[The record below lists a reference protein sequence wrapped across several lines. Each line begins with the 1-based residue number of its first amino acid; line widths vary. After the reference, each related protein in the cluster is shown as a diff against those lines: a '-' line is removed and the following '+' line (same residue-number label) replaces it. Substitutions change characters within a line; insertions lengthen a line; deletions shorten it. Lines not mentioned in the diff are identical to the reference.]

1 MSRRK
6 TKITDRL
13 LAMLLAVMMVVALFP
28 TNLFPVK
35 AATEEDTEFFAV
47 TVTDDNAENASV
59 IKDAKVILSYEADGW
74 DKDLDAKTDEN
85 GIAKFSVEEV
95 AKALVDGTGT
105 IKYTVIAP
113 GYFTVTR
120 DENIEADALE
130 KNVAVQMTKGDDNN
144 SFEVSVKDQKNQ
156 PLSGADVVLSAK
168 EDTWNLDMIAI
179 TDENGIAWFDKSY
192 IAGVLD
198 AVEGDGD
205 KTIVSTVALD
215 GYVMEADVET
225 VMGSDEAWTSTEVRM
240 RKDLNRWFEI
250 AVKEGGNSKAGVEVV
265 LFSKETDMILNL
277 SAITDED
284 GVASFKKSLIENVL
298 IKAEREIADIG
309 YLIKANGYYVVSGER
324 EINILSSTWDNVEES
339 IVTIDVNNSV
349 KVTVKDQKDQNLI
362 QDAKVVLKNEEGTW
376 ELIALTD
383 ENGIAWFD
391 KSDVASKFTTE
402 EKKTILY
409 EISYAGYNDRK
420 GSFDITNDESW
431 ADVNVPVYKIG
442 EDAFKVLVKEGE
454 EVIKDAYVALKI
466 KDANE
471 WAANTTTGEDGIALF
486 SAETIESLLGGS
498 QSGTLEYA
506 VSINDYWTKTGEF
519 TVSLANLTEVED
531 VQLVKQIENTLDV
544 DIKAGQAEVL
554 FNGNEIDDNSITV
567 TNEISDGLKV
577 NVKITPEEKGY
588 IKSLVIKRDG
598 QEDEVIQITKGQ
610 PYVADIE
617 VTEDT
622 IIEVEVV
629 KEYSITINNNSE
641 QGNVQVLLEDVQ
653 DKPSA
658 PSAVDDG
665 TNVSVHVTAKEG
677 YQISSIAITKGENVD
692 NIEINDSTKHAY
704 NSASISVTE
713 DIVVSVTYVKIYE
726 ITVEYN
732 QENGQVSID
741 KKVTEGGSVIVNGTG
756 IIVEDGKSITIIA
769 DPNDNYRVSEFI
781 IDGESENITQE
792 NYDSNKV
799 YSKTINPTASFTVKI
814 TFAPN
819 RYNVSKD
826 STYNGSITLNNN
838 NELQKVVVNHGDSC
852 EVRVSP
858 NSEYMI
864 SKIYVD
870 NAEYTNVQK
879 DGNDGS
885 VVFTLSN
892 IAKDTKIRATFRQK
906 NAVELNITELF
917 NDEEAINVYGQTF
930 VYKNTYDEDD
940 GIRFVT
946 DQNGIRITYIDS
958 NGREI
963 TTPSGYEME
972 KELILKGSIQIVKI
986 EINLDGD
993 YSWNWHN
1000 IQDISTEY
1008 HMGIISKLNPLNII
1022 VDNEIGNVEIT
1033 SDEKHSNNFYNDDF
1047 NVKINITDEFSGINK
1062 IEYFVTDIEVAR
1074 EADVKQY
1081 DSMIANNTQQAVL
1094 YEYDQQNKEQSKEAE
1109 FTVEVDENTNNSDY
1123 VCVWFKITDRA
1134 GNVYYVKSGPY
1145 MVNCT
1150 APVLNSIDMINVAE
1164 QIPEKTGSNY
1174 NVDRKVTIVITDR
1187 ASAFNSNGVILI
1199 TKNGEP
1205 INCSSMIEWTS
1216 NGDVHTAVITFSD
1229 SGKYE
1234 WSLNYE
1240 NLAGGTIKNTVT
1252 PVGDDVYAFTIDKD
1266 SPTGI
1271 ISFDIE
1277 NTWDNI
1283 LSTLTFGFWKNTDIT
1298 ATVEPKDTLSGVNKV
1313 YYYKYT
1319 IGAEGINTNEIE
1331 LKKEL
1336 EDLYREG
1343 KFVSDPITVNAEEK
1357 FVIFARISDNAG
1369 NIKYISTNGAM
1380 FEITKSVITL
1390 DAESDPNEHGFYNG
1404 DVIVNLSVIDNVEGH
1419 LASGIKKISYTIT
1432 SSGKTTVER
1441 TLYEYSSDMDLIYE
1455 WNEESIKVI
1464 AAENN
1469 SDEVVVLVTVEDNA
1483 GNINTKELKLK
1494 INVDDVKATLTMD
1507 GVANKVIDEHG
1518 YFKVDKRTATITVID
1533 RLSAFDSNIATDA
1546 VNITAVDKDENEISN
1561 AYEISDWESKDGKHT
1576 ATVTF
1581 NSNAIYTWSFDY
1593 TNKADNTLLANN
1605 FDIEDVQTPFSF
1617 TIDNVAPNGVVKVN
1631 DNAWDKLLNV
1641 LTFGYYDKVKAEV
1654 SAEASDNISPFI
1666 IEYYKTSNVNPMTE
1680 SELEDVEFKPYAPFS
1695 VSGNEQFV
1703 VYVKISDYAGN
1714 CTYISSAGHVIDE
1727 AKSTITLTQSQTD
1740 ALYNASD
1747 DVKVNVLV
1755 EDAEPY
1761 SGIKLVE
1768 YWIVNNGVKT
1778 QGEVIYTFD
1787 ETNPTYDKLMKT
1799 WTGVITVDK
1808 SKNNS
1813 NDIEVYVRTVDNANN
1828 EETKSTKLA
1837 IDTVKPSISVKF
1849 DNGNDNNGN
1858 TYFDDK
1864 RVATVVIT
1872 ERAEQFDKVAATK
1885 GILVNAVDAEGN
1897 KVNDAYTIGDW
1908 TTSVNVENPDAST
1921 HTATITFAKDAN
1933 YTWSISYTDKAGNTN
1948 SAVTTSVVNGTS
1960 VAAFD
1965 FTVDTVAP
1973 TGTLQAVSAEGKKAE
1988 WNALRPNLTFG
1999 FVSKGKI
2006 TVSGTFD
2013 DVTSASAYKIEY
2025 YKVKATAAKDGT
2037 TALTEKDLNAVKNW
2051 TSLITKQQTNEFGK
2065 YYSFGDVV
2073 ASKDEQFVVYVK
2085 LTDLAGNVKYLS
2097 TNGLIV
2103 DHTAPSEE
2111 TLAPEVTM
2119 TQKAPVNGVYKDDVS
2134 VEIKVVDPLIGGT
2147 YSGLESVTYKVLNMG
2162 KETQTGE
2169 LFAFKIQDPKQSE
2182 LAQTWTGKIVV
2193 NSELN
2198 NSNNVQ
2204 VVVYATDKAGNQSS
2218 KTLALKIDTTA
2229 PVIDIEYN
2237 NNNGE
2242 TSYAGETLFKEDR
2255 VATIKVTE
2263 RNFNGSKVVIN
2274 VTNTDGSKPVLSN
2287 WTVFKNGTGNGD
2299 DTVYMA
2305 TLTYS
2310 ADGDYKFDIK
2320 YTDEAENVCTDI
2332 DYGQALAPTEFTID
2346 KTLPTIQV
2354 SYDNNNVSNGN
2365 YYNQDRTA
2373 TVTVTEHNFDPSR
2386 YVLTITATD
2395 NGVVAQIPTA
2405 GQWTSNGD
2413 VHRMTI
2419 PFTKDAHYTI
2429 DIEFTDKA
2437 GNMASDFVAQNFFID
2452 KTNPT
2457 LSISGVTNE
2466 SANNA
2471 GEVGLVITATDTN
2484 MDVFEPD
2491 IYAVIVTDDSY
2502 DTEHF
2507 NIGKRQNITNGIKY
2521 TVSNL
2526 EKDGMYK
2533 VECNVVDKAGNV
2545 YSEVLLYK
2553 SDDTSYTEQK
2563 TVGDVLLTFS
2573 VNREG
2578 SVYDVNDV
2586 TEQLIKDTYVQSI
2599 SDDLA
2604 IVEVN
2609 ADELVEYQVILNGK
2623 ALTEDVDFTVVKE
2636 GGNGQWYKYTYLV
2649 NKSLFE
2655 ADGEYELVISSK
2667 DKAFNSAFSDVKGRT
2682 ITFVIDTT
2690 EPVVAVSGLE
2700 SNGRYKVTEQTV
2712 TLVPTDDGGY
2722 ISKVLVG
2729 YADKSGNIYQEIF
2742 SLSGEELTK
2751 ALEEGQGKLSFVI
2764 KEGLDK
2770 DIKIMCWDSAFDSEG
2785 NANVYEK
2792 IYSGVSV
2799 STSQMA
2805 MLWASDAIRNAI
2817 IISVAVIVVGIVAI
2831 IVIRKTR
2838 KKKNK

>member
-1 MSRRK
+1 MRRK
-6 TKITDRL
+6 KVKITDRL
-13 LAMLLAVMMVVALFP
+13 LAMLLSVMMVVAILP
-28 TNLFPVK
+28 TTIFPVM
-35 AATEEDTEFFAV
+35 AATEDETGSFTL
-47 TVTDDNAENASV
+47 TVTDGTNPIDKVKVTLSSSASEW
-59 IKDAKVILSYEADGW
+59 SE
-74 DKDLDAKTDEN
+74 DLETTTDEN
-85 GIAKFSVEEV
+85 GVASFSTTDIS
-95 AKALVDGTGT
+95 KALVDGTGSIT
-105 IKYTVIAP
+105 YTAKIA
-113 GYFTVTR
+113 GYFTKTDVIDITTGDLAKNTDVQMVKAT
-120 DENIEADALE
+120 DENSFKVTVKDKESQAPLKDAEVVLTEKEGEEWDLNVSALTDENGVAWFDKEAITTVLPTEGELNIAYIVSCAGYVTVIDVDAATIVTTSGNLDVEMDKMPEDTFDILIEDNEDHPIEGVEIVLSAKEGENWTLNLSASTLENGMASFSKSEIEQALAASNLQGGIIKYIARCNNYYTVTDEIEINTVATLADAE
-130 KNVAVQMTKGDDNN
+130 IEMKEITEEN
-144 SFEVSVKDQKNQ
+144 SFKILVKEGEQ
-156 PLSGADVVLSAK
+156 SIEGAEVVLSAK
-168 EDTWNLDMIAI
+168 EDIWLLNLVAT
-179 TDENGIAWFDKSY
+179 TDANGIAWFDK
-192 IAGVLD
+192 V
-198 AVEGDGD
+198 
-205 KTIVSTVALD
+205 
-215 GYVMEADVET
+215 
-225 VMGSDEAWTSTEVRM
+225 
-240 RKDLNRWFEI
+240 
-250 AVKEGGNSKAGVEVV
+250 
-265 LFSKETDMILNL
+265 
-277 SAITDED
+277 AITNALPVECDANIAFK
-284 GVASFKKSLIENVL
+284 VSFAGYKDAAGEVSSTNLDNECNVL
-298 IKAEREIADIG
+298 IEK
-309 YLIKANGYYVVSGER
+309 
-324 EINILSSTWDNVEES
+324 VELES
-339 IVTIDVNNSV
+339 
-349 KVTVKDQKDQNLI
+349 
-362 QDAKVVLKNEEGTW
+362 
-376 ELIALTD
+376 
-383 ENGIAWFD
+383 
-391 KSDVASKFTTE
+391 
-402 EKKTILY
+402 
-409 EISYAGYNDRK
+409 
-420 GSFDITNDESW
+420 
-431 ADVNVPVYKIG
+431 
-442 EDAFKVLVKEGE
+442 FKVLVKDTEGIKADATVILTSKEGE
-454 EVIKDAYVALKI
+454 EWTL
-466 KDANE
+466 NL
-471 WAANTTTGEDGIALF
+471 TTTTDENGVAWFAKEDISNALPDDGDW
-486 SAETIESLLGGS
+486 TMVYTV
-498 QSGTLEYA
+498 TLA
-506 VSINDYWTKTGEF
+506 DYRTVTGEVIVSEDTLVQ
-519 TVSLANLTEVED
+519 TVNVD
-531 VQLVKQIENTLDV
+531 LVKIVSNTLNV
-544 DIKAGQAEVL
+544 NVTKGQATVKL
-554 FNGNEIDDNSITV
+554 NGTEQDSITV
-567 TNEISDGLKV
+567 SNAVVDGEYVTVEIEP
-577 NVKITPEEKGY
+577 TEGY
-588 IKSLVIKRDG
+588 IKTLTINGANQDLTGINKGDAYTNTIKVDA
-598 QEDEVIQITKGQ
+598 E
-610 PYVADIE
+610 
-617 VTEDT
+617 T
-622 IIEVEVV
+622 IIEVEIV
-629 KEYSITINNNSE
+629 KEYTVTVNSE
-641 QGNVQVLLEDVQ
+641 AEQGTVKVNGQTGSVTVDEGTSISINVNA
-653 DKPSA
+653 S
-658 PSAVDDG
+658 
-665 TNVSVHVTAKEG
+665 EG
-677 YQISSIAITKGENVD
+677 YQISSVSITGIND
-692 NIEINDSTKHAY
+692 IEITDKYEFNY
-704 NSASISVTE
+704 EGIEVNS
-713 DIVVSVTYVKIYE
+713 DIAVSVTYTKVYT
-726 ITVEYN
+726 ITVNYN
-732 QENGQVSID
+732 ENGTVSID
-741 KKVTEGGSVIVNGTG
+741 RGETEGGSVVVNTG
-756 IIVEDGKSITIIA
+756 GNAVIEDGKTVTLIA
-769 DPNDNYRVSEFI
+769 DPNDNFRVSEVW
-781 IDGESENITQE
+781 IDGVKDETISDE
-792 NYDSNKV
+792 NYSITDV
-799 YSKTINPTASFTVKI
+799 YSKVLTPDKSFTVSI
-814 TFAPN
+814 VFAPN
-819 RYNVSKD
+819 RYEVTKMD
-826 STYNGSITLNNN
+826 AVNGSIILGDDVNASSV
-838 NELQKVVVNHGDSC
+838 LVNH
-852 EVRVSP
+852 
-858 NSEYMI
+858 
-864 SKIYVD
+864 
-870 NAEYTNVQK
+870 
-879 DGNDGS
+879 DGS
-885 VVFTLSN
+885 CQVYVIPSEGYCISGIQVDGVDYNEVVEDEEHEGGVIFTLQNITSN
-892 IAKDTKIRATFRQK
+892 TIVSATFTMK
-906 NAVELNITELF
+906 PTIEVELDELF
-917 NDEEAINVYGQTF
+917 NNEDSICSDERNFVFENIYGNKDSGKCIQFSTS
-930 VYKNTYDEDD
+930 KD
-940 GIRFVT
+940 GIRIKYLDSKGNEKKVGYNG
-946 DQNGIRITYIDS
+946 DKVQNIRINETAKI
-958 NGREI
+958 I
-963 TTPSGYEME
+963 
-972 KELILKGSIQIVKI
+972 KI
-986 EINLDGD
+986 EIYESWIIRGVWKEVKETSSGNLLV
-993 YSWNWHN
+993 S
-1000 IQDISTEY
+1000 SR
-1008 HMGIISKLNPLNII
+1008 NPVNII
-1022 VDNEIGNVEIT
+1022 IDNVGITPVITPSEYEGIYNGDFDIQISATDDHSGVGN
-1033 SDEKHSNNFYNDDF
+1033 
-1047 NVKINITDEFSGINK
+1047 
-1062 IEYFVTDIEVAR
+1062 IEYFVTNTQIHESRNEFDNIS
-1074 EADVKQY
+1074 EALKTQSGVLYTHSYQIN
-1081 DSMIANNTQQAVL
+1081 DSITKSVTVDAQLNNT
-1094 YEYDQQNKEQSKEAE
+1094 
-1109 FTVEVDENTNNSDY
+1109 DY
-1123 VCVWFKITDRA
+1123 VSVWFKITDRA
-1134 GNVYYVKSGPY
+1134 GNVTYDRTSYFK
-1145 MVNCT
+1145 VNCT
-1150 APVLNSIDMINVAE
+1150 PPKLTS
-1164 QIPEKTGSNY
+1164 
-1174 NVDRKVTIVITDR
+1174 VDVSGESHSEAQVDYYYKDVTVTVKFADR
-1187 ASAFNSNGVILI
+1187 ASSFNKSNDCFTITENGQVIEI
-1199 TKNGEP
+1199 DGNSVI
-1205 INCSSMIEWTS
+1205 INWTE
-1216 NGDVHTAVITFSD
+1216 NGDELIATIKFVKDAKYSLAINYTNAANKAMVIAEGVSSNHSFTVDKNAPKGTITFD
-1229 SGKYE
+1229 E
-1234 WSLNYE
+1234 D
-1240 NLAGGTIKNTVT
+1240 TIW
-1252 PVGDDVYAFTIDKD
+1252 
-1266 SPTGI
+1266 
-1271 ISFDIE
+1271 E
-1277 NTWDNI
+1277 EI
-1283 LSTLTFGFWKNTDIT
+1283 LETLTFGFFSDKEVTAT
-1298 ATVEPKDTLSGVNKV
+1298 ATVSDDTSETYDIL
-1313 YYYKYT
+1313 YYMSDT
-1319 IGAEGINTNEIE
+1319 TTLLTEG
-1331 LKKEL
+1331 EL
-1336 EDLYREG
+1336 EAIYDADNSSFTDE
-1343 KFVSDPITVNAEEK
+1343 KITVSTK
-1357 FVIFARISDNAG
+1357 GKYIIYARLTDYAG
-1369 NIKYISTNGAM
+1369 NTSYISTEGTIIEDTDS
-1380 FEITKSVITL
+1380 EITVIPSE
-1390 DAESDPNEHGFYNG
+1390 AANGNGFYNK
-1404 DVIVNLSVIDNVEGH
+1404 DVILNVTVKDKLEDTDD
-1419 LASGIKKISYTIT
+1419 LYSGIKTIDYYVVKDGVESELTNLYTFNKKSPKYEELKTDWTGNIT
-1432 SSGKTTVER
+1432 IKAN
-1441 TLYEYSSDMDLIYE
+1441 EY
-1455 WNEESIKVI
+1455 
-1464 AAENN
+1464 N
-1469 SDEVVVLVTVEDNA
+1469 SDNVKVVVVAEDNA
-1483 GNINTKELKLK
+1483 GNKKINDECTLK
-1494 INVDDVKATLTMD
+1494 INVDEVKATLTMD

-1533 RLSAFDSNIATDA
+1533 RLSAFDSSIATDA
-1546 VNITAVDKDENEISN
+1546 VNITAVDNNGNEISN
-1561 AYEISDWESKDGKHT
+1561 AYEISAWESKDGKHT

-1581 NSNAIYTWSFDY
+1581 NTNAIYTWSFDY
-1593 TNKADNTLLANN
+1593 TNKADNALLANN

-2013 DVTSASAYKIEY
+2013 DVTSPSAYKIEY

-2274 VTNTDGSKPVLSN
+2274 VTNTDGSMPALSN

-2310 ADGDYKFDIK
+2310 TDGDYKFDIK

-2332 DYGQALAPTEFTID
+2332 DYGQSLAPTEFTID

-2742 SLSGEELTK
+2742 SLSGEELRK

>member
-6 TKITDRL
+6 VKITDRL
-13 LAMLLAVMMVVALFP
+13 LAMLLSVMMVVAMLP
-28 TNLFPVK
+28 TTIFPVM
-35 AATEEDTEFFAV
+35 AATEEETESFTLTLSDGV
-47 TVTDDNAENASV
+47 TSIEGVVVT
-59 IKDAKVILSYEADGW
+59 LSSTTDQWSE
-74 DKDLDAKTDEN
+74 DLETTTDED
-85 GIAKFSVEEV
+85 GVASFSTTDIS
-95 AKALVDGTGT
+95 KALVDGTGSIT
-105 IKYTVIAP
+105 YTAKIA
-113 GYFTVTR
+113 GYFTKTDVINITTDDLAKNTDVQMVKGT
-120 DENIEADALE
+120 DENAFKVSIKDKESQLALKDAEVVLTAKEGEDWSLNLVGITDENGVAWFDKSTLISAVPNDGEPNITYIVSCAGYETVTESIVASTLTSQE
-130 KNVAVQMTKGDDNN
+130 KLDVQMDKMPEDTTFDILIKDN
-144 SFEVSVKDQKNQ
+144 EAQ
-156 PLSGADVVLSAK
+156 PIEGVEIVLSAK
-168 EDTWNLDMIAI
+168 EGEDWTLNLSASTLENGVASFSKSEIEQALAASDLQGGTIKYIARCNNYYTVTDEI
-179 TDENGIAWFDKSY
+179 EINTVATLDDEEIIMKQITEEDSFKLVVKEDEQVIEGAEVVLNAKENIWTLNLVATTDENGIAWFDKDAIMDVLPLKGDAN
-192 IAGVLD
+192 IAF
-198 AVEGDGD
+198 
-205 KTIVSTVALD
+205 IVS
-215 GYVMEADVET
+215 
-225 VMGSDEAWTSTEVRM
+225 
-240 RKDLNRWFEI
+240 F
-250 AVKEGGNSKAGVEVV
+250 
-265 LFSKETDMILNL
+265 
-277 SAITDED
+277 
-284 GVASFKKSLIENVL
+284 
-298 IKAEREIADIG
+298 
-309 YLIKANGYYVVSGER
+309 
-324 EINILSSTWDNVEES
+324 
-339 IVTIDVNNSV
+339 
-349 KVTVKDQKDQNLI
+349 
-362 QDAKVVLKNEEGTW
+362 
-376 ELIALTD
+376 
-383 ENGIAWFD
+383 
-391 KSDVASKFTTE
+391 
-402 EKKTILY
+402 
-409 EISYAGYNDRK
+409 AGYKNATGEVIVSED
-420 GSFDITNDESW
+420 TLVQT
-431 ADVNVPVYKIG
+431 VNV
-442 EDAFKVLVKEGE
+442 DLVK
-454 EVIKDAYVALKI
+454 I
-466 KDANE
+466 
-471 WAANTTTGEDGIALF
+471 
-486 SAETIESLLGGS
+486 
-498 QSGTLEYA
+498 
-506 VSINDYWTKTGEF
+506 VS
-519 TVSLANLTEVED
+519 
-531 VQLVKQIENTLDV
+531 NTLDV
-544 DIKAGQAEVL
+544 NVTKGEATVKLNDIEQT
-554 FNGNEIDDNSITV
+554 SITV
-567 TNEISDGLKV
+567 SNAVVDGEYVTVEIEP
-577 NVKITPEEKGY
+577 TEGY
-588 IKSLVIKRDG
+588 IKTLTINDVNQDLTGLNKGDAYTNTIKVD
-598 QEDEVIQITKGQ
+598 
-610 PYVADIE
+610 AD
-617 VTEDT
+617 TT
-622 IIEVEVV
+622 IEVEIV
-629 KEYSITINNNSE
+629 KEYTVTVNSEAGQGIVKVNGQADVFTFDEGSNISITVE
-641 QGNVQVLLEDVQ
+641 
-653 DKPSA
+653 A
-658 PSAVDDG
+658 A
-665 TNVSVHVTAKEG
+665 EG
-677 YQISSIAITKGENVD
+677 YQISSVLITGKNDIDITDKYEFNYEGIEVNSDIA
-692 NIEINDSTKHAY
+692 
-704 NSASISVTE
+704 
-713 DIVVSVTYVKIYE
+713 VSVTYTKVYT
-726 ITVEYN
+726 ITVNYN
-732 QENGQVSID
+732 ENGTVSID
-741 KKVTEGGSVIVNGTG
+741 RGETEGGSVVVNSGG
-756 IIVEDGKSITIIA
+756 NAVIEDGKTITLIA
-769 DPNDNYRVSEFI
+769 DPSDNFRVSEVW
-781 IDGESENITQE
+781 IDGVKDETISGE
-792 NYDSNKV
+792 NYSVTDV
-799 YSKTINPTASFTVKI
+799 YSKVLTPDKSFTVSI
-814 TFAPN
+814 VFAPN
-819 RYNVSKD
+819 RYEVTKTD
-826 STYNGSITLNNN
+826 TVNGSIILGDDVNASSV
-838 NELQKVVVNHGDSC
+838 LVNH
-852 EVRVSP
+852 
-858 NSEYMI
+858 
-864 SKIYVD
+864 
-870 NAEYTNVQK
+870 
-879 DGNDGS
+879 DGS
-885 VVFTLSN
+885 CQVSVRPSEGYCISGIQVDGEDYYDVIEDENYEDGVVFTLQHITKDMVVTAMFFETPTIDAN
-892 IAKDTKIRATFRQK
+892 IAD
-906 NAVELNITELF
+906 LL
-917 NDEEAINVYGQTF
+917 NDEDAVRVNGNTIIYENKYCNSDFAE
-930 VYKNTYDEDD
+930 KNIKFSTDED
-940 GIRFVT
+940 GIRILDKYGNVIAGDKSHSTFTIKQSV
-946 DQNGIRITYIDS
+946 
-958 NGREI
+958 EI
-963 TTPSGYEME
+963 AR
-972 KELILKGSIQIVKI
+972 IQIRYGNTWGYWSNV
-986 EINLDGD
+986 EGVSSD
-993 YSWNWHN
+993 
-1000 IQDISTEY
+1000 
-1008 HMGIISKLNPLNII
+1008 NPLVII
-1022 VDNEIGNVEIT
+1022 IDDGGITSEIT
-1033 SDEKHSNNFYNDDF
+1033 SSEKHSEKFYNADFDVHITAMDDY
-1047 NVKINITDEFSGINK
+1047 SGISK
-1062 IEYFVTDIEVAR
+1062 IEYFVTNTKINQLAI
-1074 EADVKQY
+1074 KY
-1081 DSMIANNTQQAVL
+1081 DEIGAELKTDSGTLYTHVYQINDSITKSVTVDAQLNNTDFV
-1094 YEYDQQNKEQSKEAE
+1094 S
-1109 FTVEVDENTNNSDY
+1109 
-1123 VCVWFKITDRA
+1123 VWFKITDRA
-1134 GNVYYVKSGPY
+1134 GNVTYDRTDYFK
-1145 MVNCT
+1145 VNCT
-1150 APVLNSIDMINVAE
+1150 P
-1164 QIPEKTGSNY
+1164 PELTS
-1174 NVDRKVTIVITDR
+1174 VDVSGESHLEAQAGYYYKDVTVTVKFADR
-1187 ASAFNSNGVILI
+1187 ASSFNKSNDCFTITENGQVIEI
-1199 TKNGEP
+1199 DGNSVI
-1205 INCSSMIEWTS
+1205 INWTE
-1216 NGDVHTAVITFSD
+1216 NGDELIATIKFVKDAKYSFAINYTNAANKAMVIAEGVSSNHLFTVDKNAPKGTITFD
-1229 SGKYE
+1229 E
-1234 WSLNYE
+1234 D
-1240 NLAGGTIKNTVT
+1240 TIW
-1252 PVGDDVYAFTIDKD
+1252 
-1266 SPTGI
+1266 
-1271 ISFDIE
+1271 E
-1277 NTWDNI
+1277 EI
-1283 LSTLTFGFWKNTDIT
+1283 LETLTFGFFSDKEVTAT
-1298 ATVEPKDTLSGVNKV
+1298 ATVSDDTSETYDIL
-1313 YYYKYT
+1313 YYMSDT
-1319 IGAEGINTNEIE
+1319 TTLLTEG
-1331 LKKEL
+1331 EL
-1336 EDLYREG
+1336 EAIYDADNSSFIDE
-1343 KFVSDPITVNAEEK
+1343 KITVSTK
-1357 FVIFARISDNAG
+1357 GKYIIYARLTDYAG
-1369 NIKYISTNGAM
+1369 NTSYISTEGTIIEDTDS
-1380 FEITKSVITL
+1380 EITVIPSE
-1390 DAESDPNEHGFYNG
+1390 AANGNGFYNK
-1404 DVIVNLSVIDNVEGH
+1404 DVILNVTVKDKLEDTDD
-1419 LASGIKKISYTIT
+1419 LYSGIKTIDYYVIKDGVESELTNLYTFNKKSPKYEELKTDWIGNIT
-1432 SSGKTTVER
+1432 IKAN
-1441 TLYEYSSDMDLIYE
+1441 EY
-1455 WNEESIKVI
+1455 
-1464 AAENN
+1464 N
-1469 SDEVVVLVTVEDNA
+1469 SDNVKVVVVAEDNA
-1483 GNINTKELKLK
+1483 GNKKINDECTLK
-1494 INVDDVKATLTMD
+1494 INVDEVKATLTMD

-1533 RLSAFDSNIATDA
+1533 RLSVFDSSIATDA
-1546 VNITAVDKDENEISN
+1546 VNITAVDKDGKEISN
-1561 AYEISDWESKDGKHT
+1561 AYDISAWESKDGKHT

-1593 TNKADNTLLANN
+1593 TNKADNALLANN

-1680 SELEDVEFKPYAPFS
+1680 SELEDVEFKPFAPFS

-1872 ERAEQFDKVAATK
+1872 ERAEQFDKVAATN
-1885 GILVNAVDAEGN
+1885 GILINAVDAEGN

-1933 YTWSISYTDKAGNTN
+1933 YTWSISYTDKAGNVN

-2147 YSGLESVTYKVLNMG
+2147 YSGLESITYKVLNMG

-2182 LAQTWTGKIVV
+2182 LVQTWTGKIVV
-2193 NSELN
+2193 DSELN

-2218 KTLALKIDTTA
+2218 KTLTLNIDTTV

-2437 GNMASDFVAQNFFID
+2437 GNIASDFVAQNFFID

-2700 SNGRYKVTEQTV
+2700 TNGRYKVTEQTV

-2792 IYSGVSV
+2792 IYTGVSV

-2817 IISVAVIVVGIVAI
+2817 IISVAAVAVGVVAI

-2838 KKKNK
+2838 KKKSK

>member
-6 TKITDRL
+6 VKITDRM
-13 LAMLLAVMMVVALFP
+13 LAMLLSIMMVVTLLPA
-28 TNLFPVK
+28 TVFPVM
-35 AATEEDTEFFAV
+35 ASTEEETGSFTF
-47 TVTDDNAENASV
+47 TVTDSEDNMIFLEGANITLTSDDEKWSEDITRTTDANGVVSFPIESMENALTDGSGTVEFRAEVSGYYTVIGVVPLSELRLEMNTPIIMKKIAEESAEIVVKDSVEDSELKGAEILLKLKKDDEELLKLLAVTNAE
-59 IKDAKVILSYEADGW
+59 
-74 DKDLDAKTDEN
+74 
-85 GIAKFSVEEV
+85 GIAKFDKEIISQVITNKGSIAIEYTVSSVGYQNKTASVENITSMETLTEKIGDIRLDKMPV
-95 AKALVDGTGT
+95 DMFDITVQDGTSNPISGVEIAISAADESWELNLKETTGQSGTVSFSKSYMEQVLAEKGLGAGT
-105 IKYTVIAP
+105 IKYIARHDDYFTKEGEISFNSLTELLEQTVIMKR
-113 GYFTVTR
+113 V
-120 DENIEADALE
+120 E
-130 KNVAVQMTKGDDNN
+130 DNN
-144 SFEVSVKDQKNQ
+144 SFQICVK
-156 PLSGADVVLSAK
+156 
-168 EDTWNLDMIAI
+168 
-179 TDENGIAWFDKSY
+179 DENGN
-192 IAGVLD
+192 
-198 AVEGDGD
+198 AVEG
-205 KTIVSTVALD
+205 A
-215 GYVMEADVET
+215 
-225 VMGSDEAWTSTEVRM
+225 EVT
-240 RKDLNRWFEI
+240 LT
-250 AVKEGGNSKAGVEVV
+250 A
-265 LFSKETDMILNL
+265 KETGEWTLNL
-277 SAITDED
+277 YAISGSTGIANFDKQE
-284 GVASFKKSLIENVL
+284 IENALSGKNPPNGNIVYK
-298 IKAEREIADIG
+298 IDIAG
-309 YLIKANGYYVVSGER
+309 YESASGEASTDNLDEVP
-324 EINILSSTWDNVEES
+324 EINILVES
-339 IVTIDVNNSV
+339 F
-349 KVTVKDQKDQNLI
+349 KVTVKKESDNQPIADAIVKLSSKEDDEWNLI
-362 QDAKVVLKNEEGTW
+362 GETVS
-376 ELIALTD
+376 
-383 ENGIAWFD
+383 NGIVRFD
-391 KSDVASKFTTE
+391 KNAIAEAINGGKITSGTVVYTVYLGGE
-402 EKKTILY
+402 EIATG
-409 EISYAGYNDRK
+409 EA
-420 GSFDITNDESW
+420 
-431 ADVNVPVYKIG
+431 PVSL
-442 EDAFKVLVKEGE
+442 DDLVKNVDV
-454 EVIKDAYVALKI
+454 VIAT
-466 KDANE
+466 N
-471 WAANTTTGEDGIALF
+471 
-486 SAETIESLLGGS
+486 
-498 QSGTLEYA
+498 
-506 VSINDYWTKTGEF
+506 
-519 TVSLANLTEVED
+519 TVSVEVTGSAAVKLNESDDLDIEVNHLADKVGKVSLEIDPDEGSYIKEVVVSKIVDGNE
-531 VQLVKQIENTLDV
+531 ENTLLQLGINKGDAY
-544 DIKAGQAEVL
+544 KG
-554 FNGNEIDDNSITV
+554 EIDVEDNITIKV
-567 TNEISDGLKV
+567 VVVREYKV
-577 NVKITPEEKGY
+577 NVNTDWTIGIIT
-588 IKSLVIKRDG
+588 I
-598 QEDEVIQITKGQ
+598 DEV
-610 PYVADIE
+610 ALN
-617 VTEDT
+617 EDT
-622 IIEVEVV
+622 N
-629 KEYSITINNNSE
+629 SILIDENTSKKLRIA
-641 QGNVQVLLEDVQ
+641 VMQ
-653 DKPSA
+653 DKPYA
-658 PSAVDDG
+658 
-665 TNVSVHVTAKEG
+665 
-677 YQISSIAITKGENVD
+677 ISSIKIDDEEHNIFANDKEVELDINVVD
-692 NIEINDSTKHAY
+692 KD
-704 NSASISVTE
+704 V
-713 DIVVSVTYVKIYE
+713 DVV
-726 ITVEYN
+726 VEY
-732 QENGQVSID
+732 VRLYT
-741 KKVTEGGSVIVNGTG
+741 VTVTHNANEQIGTVNTTPIITDGGSVSVQSGENFSVTATP
-756 IIVEDGKSITIIA
+756 K
-769 DPNDNYRVSEFI
+769 PNYRVSKVTVNNEEDLTVTGI
-781 IDGESENITQE
+781 N
-792 NYDSNKV
+792 DSGYTGNF
-799 YSKTINPTASFTVKI
+799 TISSDYTIEI
-814 TFAPN
+814 TFSLN
-819 RYNVSKD
+819 QYEVTKQEVGNGQIVFNNDDKLDKVVVDHNNSCH
-826 STYNGSITLNNN
+826 GSITPAD
-838 NELQKVVVNHGDSC
+838 G
-852 EVRVSP
+852 
-858 NSEYMI
+858 YMI
-864 SKIYVD
+864 YSIEINGVTFTDVTQNQGATEFTLNEITENKVIRVEFVEIPAIELDKGDIESFLDYTGLVRTEETENEIRLIYAKGTTVRFFAKDSYGIKLLNENNQTISKKYKDNFWDSITPTIEIITSPDYKIYTIQTTGLMSSNNYKLEKPLKIIIDASPVKFSVLDEDKIYNNYYNNDFEIGIDATD
-870 NAEYTNVQK
+870 NDSGIKEIEYFIT
-879 DGNDGS
+879 
-885 VVFTLSN
+885 
-892 IAKDTKIRATFRQK
+892 DTKINDLKDQY
-906 NAVELNITELF
+906 NAVYEYLTITQ
-917 NDEEAINVYGQTF
+917 G
-930 VYKNTYDEDD
+930 KN
-940 GIRFVT
+940 
-946 DQNGIRITYIDS
+946 
-958 NGREI
+958 
-963 TTPSGYEME
+963 
-972 KELILKGSIQIVKI
+972 
-986 EINLDGD
+986 
-993 YSWNWHN
+993 
-1000 IQDISTEY
+1000 
-1008 HMGIISKLNPLNII
+1008 
-1022 VDNEIGNVEIT
+1022 
-1033 SDEKHSNNFYNDDF
+1033 
-1047 NVKINITDEFSGINK
+1047 INK
-1062 IEYFVTDIEVAR
+1062 EILFQYQSGDSKTYSEKILV
-1074 EADVKQY
+1074 DV
-1081 DSMIANNTQQAVL
+1081 
-1094 YEYDQQNKEQSKEAE
+1094 EEQK
-1109 FTVEVDENTNNSDY
+1109 NNSDF
-1123 VCVWFKITDRA
+1123 VSVWFKITDRA
-1134 GNVYYVKSGPY
+1134 GNVTYDRTDYFK
-1145 MVNCT
+1145 VNCT
-1150 APVLNSIDMINVAE
+1150 PPKLTS
-1164 QIPEKTGSNY
+1164 
-1174 NVDRKVTIVITDR
+1174 VDVSGESHLEAQAGYYYKDVTVTVKFADR
-1187 ASAFNSNGVILI
+1187 ASSFNKSNDCFTITENGQVIEI
-1199 TKNGEP
+1199 DGNSVI
-1205 INCSSMIEWTS
+1205 INWTE
-1216 NGDVHTAVITFSD
+1216 NGDELIATIKFVKDAKYSLAINYTNAANKAMVIAEGVSSNHLFTVDKNAPKGTITFD
-1229 SGKYE
+1229 E
-1234 WSLNYE
+1234 D
-1240 NLAGGTIKNTVT
+1240 TIW
-1252 PVGDDVYAFTIDKD
+1252 
-1266 SPTGI
+1266 
-1271 ISFDIE
+1271 E
-1277 NTWDNI
+1277 EI
-1283 LSTLTFGFWKNTDIT
+1283 LETLTFGFFSDKEVTAT
-1298 ATVEPKDTLSGVNKV
+1298 ATVSDDTSETYDIL
-1313 YYYKYT
+1313 YYMSDT
-1319 IGAEGINTNEIE
+1319 TTLLTEG
-1331 LKKEL
+1331 EL
-1336 EDLYREG
+1336 EAIYDADNSSFTDE
-1343 KFVSDPITVNAEEK
+1343 KITVSTK
-1357 FVIFARISDNAG
+1357 GKYIIYARLTDYAG
-1369 NIKYISTNGAM
+1369 NTSYISTEGTIIEDTDS
-1380 FEITKSVITL
+1380 EITVIPSE
-1390 DAESDPNEHGFYNG
+1390 AANGNGFYNK
-1404 DVIVNLSVIDNVEGH
+1404 DVILNVTVKDKLEDTDD
-1419 LASGIKKISYTIT
+1419 LYSGIKTIDYYVVKDGVESELTNLYTFNKKSPKYEELKTDWTGNIT
-1432 SSGKTTVER
+1432 IKAN
-1441 TLYEYSSDMDLIYE
+1441 EY
-1455 WNEESIKVI
+1455 
-1464 AAENN
+1464 N
-1469 SDEVVVLVTVEDNA
+1469 SDNVKVVVVAEDNA
-1483 GNINTKELKLK
+1483 GNKKINDECTLK
-1494 INVDDVKATLTMD
+1494 INVDEVKATLTMD

-1533 RLSAFDSNIATDA
+1533 RLSAFDSSIATDA
-1546 VNITAVDKDENEISN
+1546 VNITAVDNNGNEISN
-1561 AYEISDWESKDGKHT
+1561 AYEISAWESKDGKHT

-1581 NSNAIYTWSFDY
+1581 NTNAIYTWSFDY
-1593 TNKADNTLLANN
+1593 TNKADNALLANN

-2274 VTNTDGSKPVLSN
+2274 VTNTDGSMPALSN

-2310 ADGDYKFDIK
+2310 TDGDYKFDIK

-2332 DYGQALAPTEFTID
+2332 DYGQSLAPTEFTID

-2395 NGVVAQIPTA
+2395 NGVVTQIPTA

-2742 SLSGEELTK
+2742 SLSGEELRK

-2792 IYSGVSV
+2792 IYTGVSV

-2817 IISVAVIVVGIVAI
+2817 IISVAVVVVGITAI

-2838 KKKNK
+2838 KKKSK

>member
-6 TKITDRL
+6 VKITDRL
-13 LAMLLAVMMVVALFP
+13 LAMLLSVMMVVSMLP
-28 TNLFPVK
+28 RTVFPVM
-35 AATEEDTEFFAV
+35 AATEEETGSFTL
-47 TVTDDNAENASV
+47 TVTDGTTPIEGV
-59 IKDAKVILSYEADGW
+59 VVTLSSDTGEW
-74 DKDLDAKTDEN
+74 SEDLETTTNGN
-85 GIAKFSVEEV
+85 GIASFSTVDIS
-95 AKALVDGTGT
+95 KALVDGTGSITYTAKFAGYFTKTDVINITTEDLAINTDIQLVRGTDENSFKVTIEDKESHELLKGAEVVIIAKEDEGWSLNLVGITDVNGVAWFDMSALTTAIPNGGEPNITYTVSCAGYETATDSIAATTVTTTGNLDVEMDKMPEDTFDITVKDVDSQAALKDVEIVLSAKEAENWTLNLSATTLENGVASFSKSEIEQALTTNGLQGGT
-105 IKYTVIAP
+105 IKYIAKCNN
-113 GYFTVTR
+113 YYTVT
-120 DENIEADALE
+120 DEIVIGTIDTLADDEITMKAITE
-130 KNVAVQMTKGDDNN
+130 EN
-144 SFEVSVKDQKNQ
+144 SFKVVVKEGED
-156 PLSGADVVLSAK
+156 LIEGAEVVLSAK
-168 EDTWNLDMIAI
+168 ENTWSLNLVTT
-179 TDENGIAWFDKSY
+179 TDANGIAWFDK
-192 IAGVLD
+192 V
-198 AVEGDGD
+198 
-205 KTIVSTVALD
+205 
-215 GYVMEADVET
+215 
-225 VMGSDEAWTSTEVRM
+225 
-240 RKDLNRWFEI
+240 
-250 AVKEGGNSKAGVEVV
+250 
-265 LFSKETDMILNL
+265 
-277 SAITDED
+277 AIT
-284 GVASFKKSLIENVL
+284 NVL
-298 IKAEREIADIG
+298 PSGGD
-309 YLIKANGYYVVSGER
+309 ANISY
-324 EINILSSTWDNVEES
+324 
-339 IVTIDVNNSV
+339 
-349 KVTVKDQKDQNLI
+349 KV
-362 QDAKVVLKNEEGTW
+362 
-376 ELIALTD
+376 
-383 ENGIAWFD
+383 
-391 KSDVASKFTTE
+391 
-402 EKKTILY
+402 
-409 EISYAGYNDRK
+409 SYAGYKDAT
-420 GSFDITNDESW
+420 GDISKTALDSEY
-431 ADVNVPVYKIG
+431 NVPISKV
-442 EDAFKVLVKEGE
+442 EVESFKVLVKDTEGIKAGAIVALSAKEGE
-454 EVIKDAYVALKI
+454 EWTLNLI
-466 KDANE
+466 
-471 WAANTTTGEDGIALF
+471 TTTDENGVAWFTKEAIAGALPDNGNWTIVYTVTLAGYRTLTKEVIVSED
-486 SAETIESLLGGS
+486 
-498 QSGTLEYA
+498 TL
-506 VSINDYWTKTGEF
+506 VQ
-519 TVSLANLTEVED
+519 TV
-531 VQLVKQIENTLDV
+531 DV
-544 DIKAGQAEVL
+544 DIVKIVSNTLNVSITSGQATVKL
-554 FNGNEIDDNSITV
+554 NGNEQNSISV
-567 TNEISDGLKV
+567 SNAVVNGEYVDVEIDP
-577 NVKITPEEKGY
+577 IEGY
-588 IKSLVIKRDG
+588 IKTLTINGANQDLTGINKGDAYTNTIKVDA
-598 QEDEVIQITKGQ
+598 E
-610 PYVADIE
+610 
-617 VTEDT
+617 T
-622 IIEVEVV
+622 IIEVEII
-629 KEYSITINNNSE
+629 KEYTVTVNGQAEHGTVKINGQTGSLTFDEGTSISVNVNANN
-641 QGNVQVLLEDVQ
+641 
-653 DKPSA
+653 
-658 PSAVDDG
+658 
-665 TNVSVHVTAKEG
+665 G
-677 YQISSIAITKGENVD
+677 YQISSVSITGIND
-692 NIEINDSTKHAY
+692 IEITDKYEFTREGIVL
-704 NSASISVTE
+704 NS
-713 DIVVSVTYVKIYE
+713 DIVVNVSYVKVYT
-726 ITVEYN
+726 ITVNYN
-732 QENGQVSID
+732 ENGTVSID
-741 KKVTEGGSVIVNGTG
+741 RGETEGGSVVVNTG
-756 IIVEDGKSITIIA
+756 GDAVIEEGKTVTLVA
-769 DPNDNYRVSEFI
+769 DPNDNFRVSEVW
-781 IDGESENITQE
+781 IDGEEDKSISGA
-792 NYDSNKV
+792 NYGTTDV
-799 YSKTINPTASFTVKI
+799 YSKVLTPSKSFTVSVV
-814 TFAPN
+814 FAPN
-819 RYNVSKD
+819 RYEIASIA
-826 STYNGSITLNNN
+826 SENGSIVVEKDLVDYNGNCKVWIKPIAGYSISNIQVNGADYEEDNNDEEKNDNVIVVADTNYRNGAILTLNN
-838 NELQKVVVNHGDSC
+838 
-852 EVRVSP
+852 
-858 NSEYMI
+858 I
-864 SKIYVD
+864 SSDK
-870 NAEYTNVQK
+870 T
-879 DGNDGS
+879 
-885 VVFTLSN
+885 
-892 IAKDTKIRATFRQK
+892 
-906 NAVELNITELF
+906 
-917 NDEEAINVYGQTF
+917 INVTF
-930 VYKNTYDEDD
+930 D
-940 GIRFVT
+940 
-946 DQNGIRITYIDS
+946 
-958 NGREI
+958 
-963 TTPSGYEME
+963 
-972 KELILKGSIQIVKI
+972 KI
-986 EINLDGD
+986 
-993 YSWNWHN
+993 SS
-1000 IQDISTEY
+1000 IST
-1008 HMGIISKLNPLNII
+1008 
-1022 VDNEIGNVEIT
+1022 
-1033 SDEKHSNNFYNDDF
+1033 
-1047 NVKINITDEFSGINK
+1047 NITDLFNYEEAVRIDNMTFIYEKVYGLDEHNDKYIKFSVAGMNIALFLKEDDDWPTYNDIWGDIVCKKSLKIEKIELSDKNSDKPWENWQPVEGVSAKNPLIIEIDNGGISSVITPSAKHSEQFYNTDFDVEISATDDYSGISK
-1062 IEYFVTDIEVAR
+1062 IEYFVTNSIINENAQNYDNIATELKSQSG
-1074 EADVKQY
+1074 ELYTHGYQINDNVKKSLTV
-1081 DSMIANNTQQAVL
+1081 DAELNNT
-1094 YEYDQQNKEQSKEAE
+1094 
-1109 FTVEVDENTNNSDY
+1109 DY
-1123 VCVWFKITDRA
+1123 VSVWFKITDRA
-1134 GNVYYVKSGPY
+1134 GNVKYDRTEYYK
-1145 MVNCT
+1145 VNCT
-1150 APVLNSIDMINVAE
+1150 P
-1164 QIPEKTGSNY
+1164 PELGS
-1174 NVDRKVTIVITDR
+1174 VVI
-1187 ASAFNSNGVILI
+1187 
-1199 TKNGEP
+1199 NGEELIGAKP
-1205 INCSSMIEWTS
+1205 GYYNKAVTATVVIKDRVSSLNKDKTEVFSITAKDKEGKDIANAYEISDWSS
-1216 NGDVHTAVITFSD
+1216 NGDVHTTTIKFNKDAHYVLTINYVNEANKAMVNAENVNSVYSLTVDTQAPTGTITFD
-1229 SGKYE
+1229 E
-1234 WSLNYE
+1234 E
-1240 NLAGGTIKNTVT
+1240 TVWT
-1252 PVGDDVYAFTIDKD
+1252 Q
-1266 SPTGI
+1266 
-1271 ISFDIE
+1271 
-1277 NTWDNI
+1277 I
-1283 LSTLTFGFWKNTDIT
+1283 LETLTFGFFSDKEIT
-1298 ATVEPKDTLSGVNKV
+1298 ATATINYDLSPTYDILYYMSDTTTLL
-1313 YYYKYT
+1313 T
-1319 IGAEGINTNEIE
+1319 EEE
-1331 LKKEL
+1331 LKAIYDADNSSFTDEKITVST
-1336 EDLYREG
+1336 EG
-1343 KFVSDPITVNAEEK
+1343 KYI
-1357 FVIFARISDNAG
+1357 IYARLTDYAG
-1369 NIKYISTNGAM
+1369 NTRYISTEGTIIEDTDG
-1380 FEITKSVITL
+1380 EITVIPSE
-1390 DAESDPNEHGFYNG
+1390 AANGNGFYNK
-1404 DVIVNLSVIDNVEGH
+1404 DVILNVTVKDKLDDTDE
-1419 LASGIKKISYTIT
+1419 LYSGIKTIDYYVIKDGVESELINLYTFNEKSPKYEELTTDWTGNIT
-1432 SSGKTTVER
+1432 IKAN
-1441 TLYEYSSDMDLIYE
+1441 EY
-1455 WNEESIKVI
+1455 
-1464 AAENN
+1464 N
-1469 SDEVVVLVTVEDNA
+1469 SDNVKVVVVAEDNA
-1483 GNINTKELKLK
+1483 GNKKINDECTLK
-1494 INVDDVKATLTMD
+1494 INVDEVKATLTMD

-1533 RLSAFDSNIATDA
+1533 RLSAFNSNIATDA
-1546 VNITAVDKDENEISN
+1546 VNITAVDKDGNEISN
-1561 AYEISDWESKDGKHT
+1561 AYEISDWESKEGKHT

-1605 FDIEDVQTPFSF
+1605 FDTEDVQTPFSF
-1617 TIDNVAPNGVVKVN
+1617 TIDNVAPKGVVKVN

-1680 SELEDVEFKPYAPFS
+1680 SELEDVEFKSYAPFS

-1778 QGEVIYTFD
+1778 QGEAIYTFD

-1813 NDIEVYVRTVDNANN
+1813 NDVEVYVRTVDNANN

-1858 TYFDDK
+1858 SYFDDK

-1872 ERAEQFDKVAATK
+1872 ERAEQFDKNAATN
-1885 GILVNAVDAEGN
+1885 GILINAVDAEGN
-1897 KVNDAYTIGDW
+1897 KVNDAYTISGW
-1908 TTSVNVENPDAST
+1908 TTSVNAENPDAST

-1933 YTWSISYTDKAGNTN
+1933 YTWSISYTDKAGNVN

-1960 VAAFD
+1960 VAPFD

-1973 TGTLQAVSAEGKKAE
+1973 TGTLQALSAEGKKAE

-2013 DVTSASAYKIEY
+2013 DVTSESPYKIEY

-2051 TSLITKQQTNEFGK
+2051 TSLITKQQTNEYGK

-2085 LTDLAGNVKYLS
+2085 LTDLAGNVKYLG

-2182 LAQTWTGKIVV
+2182 LVQTWTGKIVV
-2193 NSELN
+2193 DSELN

-2218 KTLALKIDTTA
+2218 KTLTLKIDTTA

-2305 TLTYS
+2305 TLTYN

-2320 YTDEAENVCTDI
+2320 YEDEAENVCTDI
-2332 DYGQALAPTEFTID
+2332 DYGNSLAPTEFTID

-2373 TVTVTEHNFDPSR
+2373 TVIVTEHNFDESR

-2395 NGVVAQIPTA
+2395 NGVAAQIPTA

-2437 GNMASDFVAQNFFID
+2437 GNIASDFAEQNFFID

-2526 EKDGMYK
+2526 DKDGMYK
-2533 VECNVVDKAGNV
+2533 VECNLVDKAGNV

-2578 SVYDVNDV
+2578 SVYEVNDV
-2586 TEQLIKDTYVQSI
+2586 TEKLIKDTYVQRI

-2667 DKAFNSAFSDVKGRT
+2667 DRAFNSAFSDVKGRT
-2682 ITFVIDTT
+2682 ITFVVDTT

-2700 SNGRYKVTEQTV
+2700 SNGRYKVTEQAV

-2742 SLSGEELTK
+2742 SLSGEELIK

-2792 IYSGVSV
+2792 IYTGVSV
-2799 STSQMA
+2799 STSQIA

-2817 IISVAVIVVGIVAI
+2817 IISAVVVVVGIIAI

-2838 KKKNK
+2838 KNKR

>member
-6 TKITDRL
+6 VKITDRL
-13 LAMLLAVMMVVALFP
+13 LAMLLSVMMVVAMLP
-28 TNLFPVK
+28 TTIFPVM
-35 AATEEDTEFFAV
+35 AATEEETESFTLTLSDGV
-47 TVTDDNAENASV
+47 TSIEGVVVT
-59 IKDAKVILSYEADGW
+59 LSSTTDQWSE
-74 DKDLDAKTDEN
+74 DLETTTDEN
-85 GIAKFSVEEV
+85 GVASFSTTDIS
-95 AKALVDGTGT
+95 KALVDGTGSITYTAKIAGYFTKTDVINITTNDLAKNTVVQMVKATDENSFKVTVKDKESQVPLKDAEVVLTEKEGEEWDLNVSALTDENGVAWFDRSALITAVPNDGESNITYIVSCAGYETVTESIVASTLTSQEKLDVQMDKMPEDTTFDISIKDNEAQPIEGVEIVLSAKEGEDWTLNLSASTLENGVASFSKSEIEQALASSGLQGGT
-105 IKYTVIAP
+105 IKYIAKCNNYYTVIDEIEIN
-113 GYFTVTR
+113 TVATLV
-120 DENIEADALE
+120 DVEIEMKEITED
-130 KNVAVQMTKGDDNN
+130 N
-144 SFEVSVKDQKNQ
+144 SFKILVKEGEQ
-156 PLSGADVVLSAK
+156 SIEGAEVVLSAK
-168 EDTWNLDMIAI
+168 EDTWLLNLVAT
-179 TDENGIAWFDKSY
+179 TDANGIAWFDKDAIKNALPAKGDVNIAFKVSY
-192 IAGVLD
+192 AGYKDASGEVSSTNLD
-198 AVEGDGD
+198 NEYNVHISKVE
-205 KTIVSTVALD
+205 
-215 GYVMEADVET
+215 VESFK
-225 VMGSDEAWTSTEVRM
+225 VFVKDTEGV
-240 RKDLNRWFEI
+240 
-250 AVKEGGNSKAGVEVV
+250 KAGATVV
-265 LFSKETDMILNL
+265 LTSKEDENWELNL
-277 SAITDED
+277 T
-284 GVASFKKSLIENVL
+284 
-298 IKAEREIADIG
+298 
-309 YLIKANGYYVVSGER
+309 
-324 EINILSSTWDNVEES
+324 T
-339 IVTIDVNNSV
+339 T
-349 KVTVKDQKDQNLI
+349 
-362 QDAKVVLKNEEGTW
+362 
-376 ELIALTD
+376 TD
-383 ENGIAWFD
+383 ENGVAWFTKED
-391 KSDVASKFTTE
+391 
-402 EKKTILY
+402 
-409 EISYAGYNDRK
+409 ISIALPDDGVWTMVY
-420 GSFDITNDESW
+420 TVTL
-431 ADVNVPVYKIG
+431 ADYRTVTGEVIVSEDTLVQTVNV
-442 EDAFKVLVKEGE
+442 DLVK
-454 EVIKDAYVALKI
+454 I
-466 KDANE
+466 
-471 WAANTTTGEDGIALF
+471 
-486 SAETIESLLGGS
+486 
-498 QSGTLEYA
+498 
-506 VSINDYWTKTGEF
+506 VS
-519 TVSLANLTEVED
+519 
-531 VQLVKQIENTLDV
+531 NTLNV
-544 DIKAGQAEVL
+544 NVTKGQATVKL
-554 FNGNEIDDNSITV
+554 NGTEQDSITV
-567 TNEISDGLKV
+567 SNAVVDGEYVTVEIEP
-577 NVKITPEEKGY
+577 TEGY
-588 IKSLVIKRDG
+588 IKTLTINGANQDLIGINKGDAYTNTIKVDA
-598 QEDEVIQITKGQ
+598 K
-610 PYVADIE
+610 
-617 VTEDT
+617 T
-622 IIEVEVV
+622 IIEVEIV
-629 KEYSITINNNSE
+629 KEYTVTINSEAEQGTVKVNGQADVLTFDEGSNISITVE
-641 QGNVQVLLEDVQ
+641 
-653 DKPSA
+653 A
-658 PSAVDDG
+658 A
-665 TNVSVHVTAKEG
+665 EG
-677 YQISSIAITKGENVD
+677 YQISSVLITGIND
-692 NIEINDSTKHAY
+692 IEITDKY
-704 NSASISVTE
+704 EFIYEGIQVNS
-713 DIVVSVTYVKIYE
+713 DIVVNVTYVKVY
-726 ITVEYN
+726 TVTINYN
-732 QENGQVSID
+732 ENGTVSID
-741 KKVTEGGSVIVNGTG
+741 RGETEGGSVVVNTG
-756 IIVEDGKSITIIA
+756 ENAVIEDGKTITLIA
-769 DPNDNYRVSEFI
+769 DPSDNFRVSEVW
-781 IDGESENITQE
+781 IDGVKDETISGE
-792 NYDSNKV
+792 NYSITDI
-799 YSKTINPTASFTVKI
+799 YSKELTPDKSFTVSI
-814 TFAPN
+814 VFAPN
-819 RYNVSKD
+819 RYEVAKTD
-826 STYNGSITLNNN
+826 TVNGSIILGDDVNASSV
-838 NELQKVVVNHGDSC
+838 LVNH
-852 EVRVSP
+852 
-858 NSEYMI
+858 
-864 SKIYVD
+864 
-870 NAEYTNVQK
+870 
-879 DGNDGS
+879 DGS
-885 VVFTLSN
+885 CQVSVRPSEGYCISGIQVDGVDYYDVIEDENYEDGVVFTLQHITKDMVVTAMFFETPTIDAN
-892 IAKDTKIRATFRQK
+892 IAD
-906 NAVELNITELF
+906 LL
-917 NDEEAINVYGQTF
+917 NDEDAVRVNGNTIIYENKYCNSDFAE
-930 VYKNTYDEDD
+930 KNIKFSTDED
-940 GIRFVT
+940 GIRILDKYGNVIAGDKSHSTFTIKQSV
-946 DQNGIRITYIDS
+946 
-958 NGREI
+958 EI
-963 TTPSGYEME
+963 AR
-972 KELILKGSIQIVKI
+972 IQIRYGKKWGYWSNV
-986 EINLDGD
+986 EGVSSD
-993 YSWNWHN
+993 
-1000 IQDISTEY
+1000 
-1008 HMGIISKLNPLNII
+1008 NPLVII
-1022 VDNEIGNVEIT
+1022 IDDGGITSEIT
-1033 SDEKHSNNFYNDDF
+1033 SSEKHSEKFYNADFDVHITAIDDY
-1047 NVKINITDEFSGINK
+1047 SGISK
-1062 IEYFVTDIEVAR
+1062 IEYFVTNTKINQLAN
-1074 EADVKQY
+1074 KY
-1081 DSMIANNTQQAVL
+1081 DEIGAELKTDSGTLYTHGYQINDSITKSVTVDAQLNNTDFV
-1094 YEYDQQNKEQSKEAE
+1094 S
-1109 FTVEVDENTNNSDY
+1109 
-1123 VCVWFKITDRA
+1123 VWFKITDRA
-1134 GNVYYVKSGPY
+1134 GNVTYDRTDYFK
-1145 MVNCT
+1145 VNCT
-1150 APVLNSIDMINVAE
+1150 P
-1164 QIPEKTGSNY
+1164 PELTS
-1174 NVDRKVTIVITDR
+1174 VDVSGESHLEAQAGYYYKDVTVTVKFADR
-1187 ASAFNSNGVILI
+1187 ASSFNKSNDCFTITENGQVIEI
-1199 TKNGEP
+1199 DGNSVI
-1205 INCSSMIEWTS
+1205 INWTE
-1216 NGDVHTAVITFSD
+1216 NGDELIATIKFVKDAKYSLAINYTNAANKAMVIAEGVSSNHLFTVDKNAPKGTITFD
-1229 SGKYE
+1229 E
-1234 WSLNYE
+1234 D
-1240 NLAGGTIKNTVT
+1240 TIW
-1252 PVGDDVYAFTIDKD
+1252 
-1266 SPTGI
+1266 
-1271 ISFDIE
+1271 E
-1277 NTWDNI
+1277 EI
-1283 LSTLTFGFWKNTDIT
+1283 LETLTFGFFSDKEVTAT
-1298 ATVEPKDTLSGVNKV
+1298 ATVSDDTSETYDIL
-1313 YYYKYT
+1313 YYMSDT
-1319 IGAEGINTNEIE
+1319 ITLLTEG
-1331 LKKEL
+1331 EL
-1336 EDLYREG
+1336 EAIYDADNSSFTDE
-1343 KFVSDPITVNAEEK
+1343 KITVSTK
-1357 FVIFARISDNAG
+1357 GKYIIYARLTDYAG
-1369 NIKYISTNGAM
+1369 NTSYISTEGTIIEDTDS
-1380 FEITKSVITL
+1380 EITVIPSE
-1390 DAESDPNEHGFYNG
+1390 AANGNGFYNK
-1404 DVIVNLSVIDNVEGH
+1404 DVILNVTVKDKLEDTDD
-1419 LASGIKKISYTIT
+1419 LYSGIKTIDYYVVKDGVESELTNLYTFNKKSPKYEELKTDWTGNIT
-1432 SSGKTTVER
+1432 IKAN
-1441 TLYEYSSDMDLIYE
+1441 EY
-1455 WNEESIKVI
+1455 
-1464 AAENN
+1464 N
-1469 SDEVVVLVTVEDNA
+1469 SDNVKVVVVAEDNA
-1483 GNINTKELKLK
+1483 GNKKINDECTLK
-1494 INVDDVKATLTMD
+1494 INVDEVKATLTMD

-1533 RLSAFDSNIATDA
+1533 RLSVFDSSIATDA
-1546 VNITAVDKDENEISN
+1546 VNITAVDKDGKEISN
-1561 AYEISDWESKDGKHT
+1561 AYDISAWESKDGKHT

-1593 TNKADNTLLANN
+1593 TNKADNALLANN

-1680 SELEDVEFKPYAPFS
+1680 SELEDVEFKPFAPFS

-1778 QGEVIYTFD
+1778 QGEVLYTFD

-1872 ERAEQFDKVAATK
+1872 ERAEQFDKVTATK

-2013 DVTSASAYKIEY
+2013 DVTSPSAYKIEY

-2037 TALTEKDLNAVKNW
+2037 TALTEKDLNAIKNW

-2147 YSGLESVTYKVLNMG
+2147 YSGLESITYKVLNMG

-2169 LFAFKIQDPKQSE
+2169 LFVFKIQDPKQSE
-2182 LAQTWTGKIVV
+2182 LVQTWTGKIVV
-2193 NSELN
+2193 DSELN

-2218 KTLALKIDTTA
+2218 KTLTLKIDTTA

-2405 GQWTSNGD
+2405 SQWTSNGD